1 LKVLIVDDE
10 APARLRLRQLI
21 EDIGEHQVVAEA
33 ANGLEALEA
42 CQQEQPDVLLLDI
55 RMPGMDGVEAARHL
69 GAMPEP
75 PAIIFTTAYDQ
86 YAMDAFDAQAIG
98 YLLKPVRRQRLI
110 RALEQAARLSRNQV
124 TALARQ
130 TRAEARTQISARV
143 GDRIRLIPVGN
154 ILCFR
159 AEQKYVTVVYPG
171 GELPID
177 EPLKDLE
184 EEFAESFVRIHRNT
198 LIALEQLEA
207 LDRDADGHYSV
218 RMRGVDQPLPVSRR
232 LVSELRKRMRHN

>member
-1 LKVLIVDDE
+1 MNVLIVDDE

-21 EDIGEHQVVAEA
+21 EEIGEHRVVAEA

-42 CQQEQPDVLLLDI
+42 CQELHPDVILMDI

-75 PAIIFTTAYDQ
+75 PAVIFTTAYDQ

-98 YLLKPVRRQRLI
+98 YLLKPVRRQRLV
-110 RALEQAARLSRNQV
+110 RALEHAARLSPTQV
-124 TALARQ
+124 IALAKQ
-130 TRAEARTQISARV
+130 TRTEPRQQISARV
-143 GDRIRLIPVGN
+143 GERIRLIPVES

-159 AEQKYVTVVYPG
+159 AEQKYVTVIYAG

-184 EEFAESFVRIHRNT
+184 EEYAANFVRIHRNT
-198 LIALEQLEA
+198 LVALDKLEA
-207 LDRDADGHYSV
+207 LERDAEGRYRV
-218 RMRGVDQPLPVSRR
+218 ALRGISQPLPVSRR